1 MPDEE
6 ELEKIVLASA
16 PKGMPPELARMLLEA
31 LKVGLMNGLTP
42 DEVVAEILGDFA
54 QKPKKGR
61 K

>member
-1 MPDEE
+1 
-6 ELEKIVLASA
+6 
-16 PKGMPPELARMLLEA
+16 MPPELARMLLEA